1 MIFATLT
8 LTCQFCLPAGPFLA
22 RPMDWSKRM
31 TNRRA
36 RGAASDSSTL
46 LIIGTMVV
54 AAFIMILNETIVS
67 IALPDLAETLDVS
80 TSSIQWLV
88 SGFLV
93 TMGVIIP
100 ITGFL
105 LDRFAPRHI
114 FLAALSA
121 FTIGTLICAA
131 APNFGVLLGGR
142 IVQASGTAVVLPLL
156 MTSVMRLIP
165 AERRGSM
172 MGTISIV
179 IGVAPALGPTVGGAV
194 LAALT
199 WRWMFWIVLALAL
212 VLLAIG
218 FAKLHVPV
226 ELRPVPLDVLSVILS
241 ALGFAGLVYGL
252 SAIGQT
258 GGPVPPWDALVVS
271 GVALVL
277 FVSRQIALQ
286 RIDRPLLDLRVLL
299 VGRFRLGLIM
309 SIIVF
314 MALLGAGAV
323 ILPVYLQ
330 RILLHEPFI
339 AGLSLLP
346 GGLAMAAISR
356 PAGSFYDRFG
366 ARPLVIPGAI
376 GMTAA
381 LWCFAL
387 LGADAPLGLV
397 IACHVLM
404 MFSLGL
410 MMTPLMADAL
420 GALPD
425 RLTSHGSAIFAT
437 LQQVAG
443 ALGAAFLVA
452 VAAVASQV
460 KSEIPDGRGL
470 AAGFGLA
477 ACFGLLAVFVAP
489 RFKKLPNVAP
499 SD

>member
-1 MIFATLT
+1 MAESSAPKTHN
-8 LTCQFCLPAGPFLA
+8 PSS
-22 RPMDWSKRM
+22 PM
-31 TNRRA
+31 
-36 RGAASDSSTL
+36 

-67 IALPDLAETLDVS
+67 IALPDLAETLEVS
-80 TSSIQWLV
+80 TSTIQWLI

-105 LDRFAPRHI
+105 LDRFSPRII

-121 FTIGTLICAA
+121 FTAGTLICAV
-131 APNFGVLLGGR
+131 APNFGVLLAGR
-142 IVQASGTAVVLPLL
+142 VVQASGTAVVLPLL

-165 AERRGSM
+165 ADRRGSM

-199 WRWMFWIVLALAL
+199 WRWMFWIVLVLAI
-212 VLLAIG
+212 VLLIIG
-218 FAKLHVPV
+218 FAKLHVPAD
-226 ELRPVPLDVLSVILS
+226 LKDVPLDVLSVILS

-252 SAIGQT
+252 SSIGQNEA
-258 GGPVPPWDALVVS
+258 PVPPWAALIVSAFALVF
-271 GVALVL
+271 
-277 FVSRQIALQ
+277 FVWRQIVLQ
-286 RIDRPLLDLRVLL
+286 RADRPLLDLRVLR
-299 VGRFRLGLIM
+299 VGQFRLGLTM

-314 MALLGAGAV
+314 VALLGAGAV
-323 ILPVYLQ
+323 ILPIYLQ

-346 GGLAMAAISR
+346 GGLTMAAISR
-356 PAGSFYDRFG
+356 PAGSLYDRVG

-376 GMTAA
+376 GMTVA

-387 LGADAPLGLV
+387 LGEDAALGLV
-397 IACHVLM
+397 IGCHMLL

-410 MMTPLMADAL
+410 MMTPLMADSL
-420 GALPD
+420 GALPE
-425 RLTSHGSAIFAT
+425 RLASHGSAIFAT

-443 ALGAAFLVA
+443 ALGAAVLVA
-452 VAAVASQV
+452 IAAIGSERTDGVVDAHGIRLAFEVAGTIAILAIITSLFFKSQR
-460 KSEIPDGRGL
+460 KP
-470 AAGFGLA
+470 
-477 ACFGLLAVFVAP
+477 
-489 RFKKLPNVAP
+489 KLPAL
-499 SD
+499 D